1 MGKPEIFVLLSR
13 MSSRLAGLVPAHG
26 RASEI
31 FPWKEASSCGGVTLS
46 HPVMSSLRTE
56 LRDGTRVSA
65 HNTNMMDTPRGSAT
79 VNTYFNKGFTM
90 GDKSP
95 KAKQKS
101 QKQDASAKAQK
112 KADGQKFVPAEV
124 TADQKKKR

>member
-1 MGKPEIFVLLSR
+1 
-13 MSSRLAGLVPAHG
+13 
-26 RASEI
+26 
-31 FPWKEASSCGGVTLS
+31 
-46 HPVMSSLRTE
+46 
-56 LRDGTRVSA
+56 
-65 HNTNMMDTPRGSAT
+65 
-79 VNTYFNKGFTM
+79 M

-112 KADGQKFVPAEV
+112 KAHSQQFVPAEV